1 MFLQHVRTCVRY
13 HIVYVH
19 LHAECL
25 LSALFGGAGVEE
37 TVCPQAGFARAV
49 RAAGGSTG
57 GAVCFDRTTNS
68 SEAVYV
74 CESDRDPCTG
84 DCAAKCS
91 CSPWQTVGQWNRTFS
106 PQELCPPSIQGT

>member
-1 MFLQHVRTCVRY
+1 MSFS
-13 HIVYVH
+13 
-19 LHAECL
+19 ECL

-37 TVCPQAGFARAV
+37 AVCPQAGFSRAV

-91 CSPWQTVGQWNRTFS
+91 CSPGQTVGQWNRTFS
-106 PQELCPPSIQGT
+106 PQELCPLIIRGT